1 MIVNDFHV
9 VGISVLPMKADPPL
23 IVDPN
28 AVLAVSVAAELLQ
41 SVSREVQITQAG
53 G

>member
-9 VGISVLPMKADPPL
+9 VSISVHPMKADPPL
-23 IVDPN
+23 IVDPD
-28 AVLAVSVAAELLQ
+28 AVLAVPVAAKLLQ
-41 SVSREVQITQAG
+41 SVSRELQITQAG